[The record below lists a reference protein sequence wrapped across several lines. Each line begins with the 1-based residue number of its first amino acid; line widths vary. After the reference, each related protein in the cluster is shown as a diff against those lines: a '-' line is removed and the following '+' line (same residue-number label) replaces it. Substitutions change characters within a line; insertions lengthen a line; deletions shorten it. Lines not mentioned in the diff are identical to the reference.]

1 MIEGFIVV
9 GVLILIVAT
18 HILLPKIAFHL
29 QKKYEGDTK
38 KTRIAAFMLF
48 MPLSLF
54 FLLIA
59 LVLIRITS

>member
-9 GVLILIVAT
+9 GVLILIAAT
-18 HILLPKIAFHL
+18 HILIPKIAFYL

-38 KTRIAAFMLF
+38 KIRIAAFILF

-54 FLLIA
+54 FLLLA